1 MPLPGHKAGEIFE
14 IWAETA
20 VRLLEI
26 EILERDG
33 LDLDTV
39 RELRENADAFL
50 RFGKPLASL
59 PREVQALDGT
69 H

>member
-1 MPLPGHKAGEIFE
+1 VGLSSHEPRVLYERWQAQI
-14 IWAETA
+14 

-26 EILERDG
+26 RIQERDG
-33 LDLDTV
+33 LDCDTT

-59 PREVQALDGT
+59 PREVQALDGNP
-69 H
+69 